1 MSPEQER
8 LIAILRYLEDWDKLN
23 STPVASVLDYRA
35 GLVAFQS
42 EVQEMPRIK
51 LNVVGADN
59 EAVWM
64 EIPRL
69 SKTPPPSLRE
79 EIIIWVTLKD
89 DPKARPE
96 HIDSIEVPPVDG
108 EEEGGTIMFDHELE
122 AAFDA
127 YVEHEWVPWA
137 ESEAIA
143 RRCIAL
149 YEKIFHLQQ
158 TIENAGAETP
168 TEIVWGM
175 GMAVWNAK
183 GQKICH
189 PLVTQQ
195 VEILPLEGDMT
206 LRIRPT
212 TRDPQIETDPFLP
225 LELPELPGFEKAA
238 RAFFTQ
244 VEATPSPFEPDSF
257 SIIAQK
263 AAGQLDTSG
272 RYWPEETDYVPG
284 ALPVASQSLQVTDS
298 WVVFARKR
306 STNFLVDDLKRL
318 QDSIEEEGVPDGA
331 PRHLVEEPEGA
342 LPDLPEL
349 HFRGLSTAGSSGH
362 TGAFQELFFP
372 KPFNDEQVEI
382 IRRLET
388 LPGVV
393 VQGPPG
399 TGKTHTIA
407 NVICH
412 YLAQGK
418 RVLVTSK
425 GETALSVLQDQIPE
439 QIRQLTVSLLTNE
452 RQGKEQL
459 ERAVDNIN
467 AKLTTLRASE
477 LKSETSALDEAIEGL
492 HQKIASIDSELRSWA
507 RKNTTKSPGSIGGLA
522 PETLAREVCA
532 LESVHG
538 WFPDVLDDRADH
550 DPAVTDAEVQSLAEA
565 RKILRDKLE
574 YAGVTLPSVAE
585 FPSAARMSAVH
596 ENLCEQGE
604 LADLSDRSDL
614 PRLPSHDDETLFIAN
629 RLHAETRD
637 HLTLIANCEIA
648 WLSELRVKSRERT
661 QNGDHG
667 VLLETL
673 DTLKVEAL
681 GLHTGFS
688 SYVATA
694 IELPDCIRS
703 DEGLRIAIGKAV
715 EGKRPFSLLSLGSK
729 RTRQAFEQIR
739 VNGAKPQSADEW
751 RLVAEYCHIVD
762 QTHNLVHRWNKL
774 AQGVG
779 APTVDGP
786 PESCAQQ
793 LADHARAVENAMTLA
808 CNYDLTLAG
817 RVVQV
822 FPSIHADKIN
832 FNSSFLKELEASLRI
847 QLRQRQLASSR
858 ELAISLCKLVTPLGC
873 DLFRRIRAWL
883 ENFLGH
889 AEYSA
894 NRIGEQ
900 WDAFLSELKQLHE
913 RESELTAIREVTRT
927 IERKG
932 AVNWARHLRTEAVT
946 GESDTLLP
954 TNWKAAWQ
962 WSRQRGYLQ
971 AIDGRAQIL
980 KVTFDRRDAE
990 VRLRRTYE
998 SVIEKRTWHRLVENL
1013 RLDRAISRAIT
1024 AYVQAIRGMTQSGK
1038 GKRDVKLRH
1047 AAREAMHLASRG
1059 VPCWIMPHWRVSE
1072 ALPPRL
1078 GDFDLVIVDE
1088 ASQSDA
1094 WAVPSILRGKK
1105 VLIVGDDKQVGPQP
1119 SFTRQEQIDQIQE
1132 RLKIAGLPS
1141 DIRNLL
1147 DPKASNYDL
1156 GELVFA
1162 GHTIRLREHFR
1173 CAEPIIEFSNKLCYD
1188 GEIKCVRVPT
1198 ANERLLPTLVDVH
1211 VRTGSRDRIQ
1221 KINRAEADAIVE
1233 EIAAL
1238 VADDA
1243 FGKRSIGVVSLLGPD
1258 QGKLIFD
1265 SVLERIGEEAF
1276 LKHRIRCGDARTFQG
1291 SEADVI
1297 FISAVDDANSGAVMT
1312 HNLLDDIRR
1321 INVAVSRARDRL
1333 YFFHS
1338 FSRHDLGA
1346 LDLRARLMD
1355 HFKAPLQGLTDAKG
1369 RELCE
1374 SGFEREMFDSL
1385 CAMGYRVIPQVR
1397 AGNYRIDLVVEGHQG
1412 KRLAVE
1418 CDGDQYHGPDK
1429 WMDDMGRQRLLE
1441 RAGWKF
1447 WRCWG
1452 TSFAR
1457 DKQGCLNDLVK
1468 TLKEE
1473 GIEPLGEGELDF
1485 SGVVEFR
1492 EIGLATEEVCDFE
1505 EADGGSDQPSDSDV
1519 PEVEVPSA
1527 ESVAPAAPA
1536 HSIVTPTRTRDLFE
1550 NDFSD
1555 LPLYR
1560 QKDTPRLPRVPSPTI
1575 SIGDAV
1581 RYQIS
1586 DDAGTREEY
1595 IMILNQPSN
1604 WKLGIV
1610 SSDEAIARCLLG
1622 RTQGEKF
1629 EADINGVR
1637 VRIEITM
1644 KHEVNT

>member
-1 MSPEQER
+1 MNTEQDR

-23 STPVASVLDYRA
+23 STTVASVLDYRA
-35 GLVAFQS
+35 GLAAFQS

-59 EAVWM
+59 EAIWM

-79 EIIIWVTLKD
+79 DLKPWVTLKD

-96 HIDSIEVPPVDG
+96 HINAIEVPPFDG
-108 EEEGGTIMFDHELE
+108 EEEGETILFDHELE
-122 AAFDA
+122 TAFDA
-127 YVEHEWVPWA
+127 YVEHQWVPWS
-137 ESEAIA
+137 ESEAIT

-149 YEKIFHLQQ
+149 YEKVFHLQQ

-168 TEIVWGM
+168 IEIVWGM

-183 GQKICH
+183 GQQICH

-206 LRIRPT
+206 LRLRPT

-257 SIIAQK
+257 SIIAKK

-272 RYWPEETDYVPG
+272 RYWPGETDYAPG
-284 ALPVASQSLQVTDS
+284 ALPAACQSLQVTDS

-318 QDSIEEEGVPDGA
+318 QDSIEEEGVPEGA
-331 PRHLVEEPEGA
+331 PRHLVEAPEGA
-342 LPDLPEL
+342 LPDLPEI
-349 HFRGLSTAGSSGH
+349 HFRGLSTAGSLVIRAPSRSFFSRNRLTTSRWKSFDGSK
-362 TGAFQELFFP
+362 LFP
-372 KPFNDEQVEI
+372 
-382 IRRLET
+382 
-388 LPGVV
+388 
-393 VQGPPG
+393 
-399 TGKTHTIA
+399 
-407 NVICH
+407 
-412 YLAQGK
+412 
-418 RVLVTSK
+418 
-425 GETALSVLQDQIPE
+425 
-439 QIRQLTVSLLTNE
+439 VSLSKDP
-452 RQGKEQL
+452 QGQ
-459 ERAVDNIN
+459 
-467 AKLTTLRASE
+467 
-477 LKSETSALDEAIEGL
+477 
-492 HQKIASIDSELRSWA
+492 A
-507 RKNTTKSPGSIGGLA
+507 R
-522 PETLAREVCA
+522 
-532 LESVHG
+532 
-538 WFPDVLDDRADH
+538 
-550 DPAVTDAEVQSLAEA
+550 
-565 RKILRDKLE
+565 
-574 YAGVTLPSVAE
+574 
-585 FPSAARMSAVH
+585 
-596 ENLCEQGE
+596 
-604 LADLSDRSDL
+604 
-614 PRLPSHDDETLFIAN
+614 
-629 RLHAETRD
+629 
-637 HLTLIANCEIA
+637 
-648 WLSELRVKSRERT
+648 
-661 QNGDHG
+661 
-667 VLLETL
+667 
-673 DTLKVEAL
+673 
-681 GLHTGFS
+681 
-688 SYVATA
+688 
-694 IELPDCIRS
+694 
-703 DEGLRIAIGKAV
+703 
-715 EGKRPFSLLSLGSK
+715 
-729 RTRQAFEQIR
+729 
-739 VNGAKPQSADEW
+739 
-751 RLVAEYCHIVD
+751 
-762 QTHNLVHRWNKL
+762 
-774 AQGVG
+774 
-779 APTVDGP
+779 PTP
-786 PESCAQQ
+786 
-793 LADHARAVENAMTLA
+793 
-808 CNYDLTLAG
+808 
-817 RVVQV
+817 
-822 FPSIHADKIN
+822 
-832 FNSSFLKELEASLRI
+832 
-847 QLRQRQLASSR
+847 
-858 ELAISLCKLVTPLGC
+858 
-873 DLFRRIRAWL
+873 
-883 ENFLGH
+883 
-889 AEYSA
+889 
-894 NRIGEQ
+894 
-900 WDAFLSELKQLHE
+900 
-913 RESELTAIREVTRT
+913 
-927 IERKG
+927 
-932 AVNWARHLRTEAVT
+932 
-946 GESDTLLP
+946 
-954 TNWKAAWQ
+954 
-962 WSRQRGYLQ
+962 YLQ
-971 AIDGRAQIL
+971 AIDGRTQIL
-980 KVTFDRRDAE
+980 KVTCARHDAE

-998 SVIEKRTWHRLVENL
+998 SVIEKRTWLRLIENL

-1024 AYVQAIRGMTQSGK
+1024 AYVQAIRGMTKSGK

-1094 WAVPSILRGKK
+1094 WAVPCILRGKK

-1147 DPKASNYDL
+1147 DPRASNYDL

-1238 VADDA
+1238 VADDG
-1243 FGKRSIGVVSLLGPD
+1243 FGTRSIGVVSLLGPD

-1312 HNLLDDIRR
+1312 HNLLDNIRR

-1385 CAMGYRVIPQVR
+1385 CGMGYRVIPQVR

-1418 CDGDQYHGPDK
+1418 CDGDQYHGPEK

-1468 TLKEE
+1468 TLRDE
-1473 GIEPLGEGELDF
+1473 GIEPVVEGELDF

-1492 EIGLATEEVCDFE
+1492 EIGLATEDFRDFLDT
-1505 EADGGSDQPSDSDV
+1505 DGGSDPPPDSTI

-1536 HSIVTPTRTRDLFE
+1536 HSIVFPAKTRDLFE

-1560 QKDTPRLPRVPSPTI
+1560 QKDTSPPSRAPSPTI

-1586 DDAGTREEY
+1586 DDVGTREEY

-1610 SSDEAIARCLLG
+1610 SSDEPIVRCLLG
-1622 RTQGEKF
+1622 RTLGEKF
-1629 EADINGVR
+1629 EAEINGVR
-1637 VRIEITM
+1637 VWIEIAL